1 LRTIGTTYVAIL
13 PPFLLLHS
21 VENALDYSKKPIRG
35 NQVIRAHQVRLIDEN
50 GVALGIV
57 LLREAQE
64 LAQQRGLDLIE
75 VAPDASP
82 PVCKIADYGRLRYA
96 EQKKKTEMRKKQ
108 KITLLKEIQLRP
120 NIQEHDYRVKLAHA
134 IGFLQNRDKVKLTL
148 QFRGREVA
156 FAEAG
161 RKVIERIIADLS
173 SVGKVES
180 PPKLEGRRMIG
191 IMAPLRTAEM
201 DGGSGSGAPTSTES

>member
-1 LRTIGTTYVAIL
+1 
-13 PPFLLLHS
+13 
-21 VENALDYSKKPIRG
+21 LDYSKKPIRG
-35 NQVIRAHQVRLIDEN
+35 SQVIRAHQVRLIDEN

-75 VAPDASP
+75 VAPDANP

-120 NIQEHDYRVKLAHA
+120 NIQEHDYQVKLSHA

-156 FAEAG
+156 FADAG
-161 RKVIERIIADLS
+161 RKVIERIILDLS
-173 SVGKVES
+173 PFGKVES
-180 PPKLEGRRMIG
+180 PAKMEGRRIIG
-191 IMAPLRTAEM
+191 IVAPLR
-201 DGGSGSGAPTSTES
+201 ESDTPVVTNPGPGTPA

>member
-1 LRTIGTTYVAIL
+1 M
-13 PPFLLLHS
+13 
-21 VENALDYSKKPIRG
+21 DYSKKPIRG
-35 NQVIRAHQVRLIDEN
+35 SQVIRAHQVRLIDEN

-64 LAQQRGLDLIE
+64 MAQQRGLDLIE

-82 PVCKIADYGRLRYA
+82 PVCKIADYGRLRYS

-120 NIQEHDYRVKLAHA
+120 NIQEHDYQVKLSHA

-161 RKVIERIIADLS
+161 RKVIERIIGDLA
-173 SVGKVES
+173 SVGKIES
-180 PPKLEGRRMIG
+180 PPKLEGRRIIG
-191 IMAPLRTAEM
+191 IISPLRTSEM
-201 DGGSGSGAPTSTES
+201 EGTVSGAHPVSSGGGTSAASTQPSTSMPSAAAPVSLE

>member
-1 LRTIGTTYVAIL
+1 LPVANKIL
-13 PPFLLLHS
+13 TLFLLLHS
-21 VENALDYSKKPIRG
+21 VENALDYPKKPVRG
-35 NQVIRAHQVRLIDEN
+35 NPIISAHQVRLIDEN
-50 GVALGIV
+50 GAALGIF

-64 LAQQRGLDLIE
+64 MAQQRGLDLIE

-120 NIQEHDYRVKLAHA
+120 NIQEHDYQVKLSHA

-156 FAEAG
+156 FADAG

-180 PPKLEGRRMIG
+180 PPKLEGRRIIG
-191 IMAPLRTAEM
+191 IISPLRAAEM
-201 DGGSGSGAPTSTES
+201 EGSGA